1 MTANN
6 KKVTACSFLMM
17 LPVIILISFLLFGMI
32 ICVLQAFGLDGSREV
47 QGKNLF
53 SIICS
58 KDFAKSLI
66 YTFNLAFIETTL
78 SIVIAFVIAVY
89 IIKHNASMHILYLPI
104 AIPHIVVA
112 MLIIQ
117 LFAQNGFIS
126 HMLHSL
132 GLLKNSYDFISIV
145 NDKYGIGIIIAYVWK
160 STAYALAVLY
170 VILKKF
176 NSDYYEISFSLGSSY
191 KDYIFDILL
200 PLSRNTLV
208 FCFMVI
214 FSYNFGAYELPFLL
228 GSTVNRTIPILAYFE
243 YLKPD
248 FAAKVVA
255 GEYNLVMLAIGML
268 FIILYTKLMCDES
281 FRTRG

>member
-1 MTANN
+1 MNANN
-6 KKVTACSFLMM
+6 RKVTFHLYLMM
-17 LPVIILISFLLFGMI
+17 LPVIILVSFLLFGTL
-32 ICVLQAFGLDGSREV
+32 ICVLQVFGIDGSKEV
-47 QGKNLF
+47 SSGNLF
-53 SIICS
+53 SAILS
-58 KDFAKSLI
+58 KGFVKSFI
-66 YTFNLAFIETTL
+66 YTFNLAFIETAL
-78 SIVIAFVIAVY
+78 SIVVAFIIAVY
-89 IIKHNASMHILYLPI
+89 IIKHNASTRILYLPI

-112 MLIIQ
+112 MMLIQ

-176 NSDYYEISFSLGSSY
+176 DSDYYEISFSLGSSY

-228 GSTVNRTIPILAYFE
+228 GSTANRTIPILSYLE

-248 FAAKVVA
+248 FASKVVA
-255 GEYNLVMLAIGML
+255 EEYNLVMLAIGML
-268 FIILYTKLMCDES
+268 FILIYTKLMNDES
-281 FRTRG
+281 LKTRG